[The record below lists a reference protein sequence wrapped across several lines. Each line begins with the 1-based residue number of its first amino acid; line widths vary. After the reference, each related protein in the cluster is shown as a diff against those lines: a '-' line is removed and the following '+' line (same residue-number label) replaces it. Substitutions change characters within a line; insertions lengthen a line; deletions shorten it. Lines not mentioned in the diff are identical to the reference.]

1 MSKAR
6 QLADLGNQ
14 VDDGAITGSNMV
26 VNGAMTVA
34 QRGVSF
40 DPQGTGTGEGYTV
53 DRFAWVRR
61 EETGSGFTFDATIAQ
76 DTDAPSH
83 FDKSLKVV
91 ADAAQTLSGSEN
103 AMITTKFEG
112 QTLQQFGWGSS
123 DAKPL
128 TLSFWVK
135 SNKIGTYCI
144 QTRYNNHSD
153 SGLFE
158 YSVDASSTWEYKTII
173 IPANTSVSFNSNN
186 TLEMELMFHL
196 AAGSSDIA
204 SASSSTGTAFFRVTS
219 NQVNFFDATSN
230 AWQITGVC
238 LNVGDS
244 AIDFPHESYGETL
257 AKCQRYT
264 YIISGAG
271 YTPATDSAYA
281 RYFMFGTGSTS
292 AKWLAPLPVP
302 MRSTPSLIT
311 NNFTSS
317 TVQVY
322 SYTDDAAKTLSSISL
337 AEGGIYQ
344 SQVNF
349 TVSGS
354 GLGDTLTWRWNN
366 SPAAYIGFEAEL

>member
-14 VDDGAITGSNMV
+14 IDDGAITGSNMV
-26 VNGAMTVA
+26 VNGAMTIS

-40 DPQGTGTGEGYTV
+40 DPQGTSDGEGYTV

-61 EETGSGFTFDATIAQ
+61 EETGSGFTFDATITQ

-103 AMITTKFEG
+103 AIITTKFEG

-144 QTRYNNHSD
+144 QTRYNNNSD

-196 AAGSSDIA
+196 AAGPSDIA

-244 AIDFPHESYGETL
+244 AIAFPHESYGDTL
-257 AKCQRYT
+257 AKCQRYFYAHISAPAGSEAGICT
-264 YIISGAG
+264 SANYTGLKSYGTINFPVTMRSAPSLDAYSASGAWAI
-271 YTPATDSAYA
+271 YY
-281 RYFMFGTGSTS
+281 
-292 AKWLAPLPVP
+292 
-302 MRSTPSLIT
+302 
-311 NNFTSS
+311 NNTSS
-317 TVQVY
+317 T
-322 SYTDDAAKTLSSISL
+322 
-337 AEGGIYQ
+337 
-344 SQVNF
+344 F
-349 TVSGS
+349 
-354 GLGDTLTWRWNN
+354 DTLGQINVTPSTTIMNN
-366 SPAAYIGFEAEL
+366 DDNVGVTQGHAANLQAKNTTNCYVHFDAEL

>member
-14 VDDGAITGSNMV
+14 VDDGAITGTNMV
-26 VNGAMTVA
+26 INGGMTVA
-34 QRGVSF
+34 QRGVSA
-40 DPQGTGTGEGYTV
+40 TGVNSSGYYTV
-53 DRFAWVRR
+53 DRFRVRH
-61 EETGSGFTFDATIAQ
+61 
-76 DTDAPSH
+76 DTSSTSTLEQVSDAPNG
-83 FDKSLKVV
+83 FNNSLKLTTTS
-91 ADAAQTLSGSEN
+91 AGSIGSNESLRFDHMIESRDLQQLKFGTSDAATFT
-103 AMITTKFEG
+103 I
-112 QTLQQFGWGSS
+112 
-123 DAKPL
+123 
-128 TLSFWVK
+128 SFWVK
-135 SNKIGTYCI
+135 SSIAGNYSLNVYQFDGSKQVNDTYTI
-144 QTRYNNHSD
+144 NTAN
-153 SGLFE
+153 
-158 YSVDASSTWEYKTII
+158 TWEYKSITFIGNTGN
-173 IPANTSVSFNSNN
+173 ANANDSSSGFEVAWF
-186 TLEMELMFHL
+186 M
-196 AAGSSDIA
+196 AAGSSIGTGSQLTSWTSYTGANYGVGQAVDI
-204 SASSSTGTAFFRVTS
+204 SGTTG
-219 NQVNFFDATSN
+219 ATF
-230 AWQITGVC
+230 QITGVC

-244 AIDFPHESYGETL
+244 AIDFPHESYAETL

-349 TVSGS
+349 IVSGS